1 MKSWNLESIRF
12 YSLDGKT
19 RDLNFSLGEVNIITG
34 DSNTGKT
41 AIIRVIDYCLGS
53 SSCRIPSFIK
63 DRTSFVLTKWTN
75 GDVDLIV
82 SRAIPKKS
90 AKTSTKMFVEYGAC
104 VNVPGKIEDLK
115 GRASLEQA
123 RLAIEKLFGIGNAYQ
138 GGDSSIADRN
148 RISIRQATPYMYL
161 TKNVVDSDTIL
172 MHGLDDSRAA
182 PMIVGAMPFFLGAQK
197 EDEIAAE
204 RRLKQLEKM
213 IEAEVKRKENLN
225 KSNLDFINK
234 CHSLLRESRQV
245 GIYENQELP
254 VEADAL
260 IERLLNVSK
269 WDFKKVNIP
278 NEDEINS
285 LIKDKSCIHSEIS
298 RLKRKRKSALNIGS
312 ESSSFKSTVESQTKK
327 LKSLDLY
334 NCYDVHVCPIC
345 DSNIAEV
352 NEVVEKIN
360 GSFKSLEFERKVV
373 SKHKPNVDNLIRSI
387 DEEIEL
393 NTREIVNLDN
403 NIKSLI
409 AESEEAKRFNNLSQR
424 AARIS
429 GRVSY
434 FLDSHDFNSSFDSTR
449 LNAYIEEK
457 EELEERFNIERKMQ
471 RLSIIENTIS
481 NYASEVMKDL
491 PRGIPCD
498 TSKIQFFSKKPSVVL
513 YDNEAGREYQFDDV
527 GSDENYLTIHLSLIF
542 GMQRYLKE
550 AKRPVPNFV
559 VIDQVSRPYFSM
571 KEGNE
576 SEVELKVGV
585 SNTQMDEDTLALK
598 QYFDFLFD
606 EVERRSGLQVLVLEH
621 AYFSDDKRYKN
632 AVKYRWHKVGTEKLI
647 PEEWPVS

>member
-1 MKSWNLESIRF
+1 MSR
-12 YSLDGKT
+12 
-19 RDLNFSLGEVNIITG
+19 
-34 DSNTGKT
+34 KT
-41 AIIRVIDYCLGS
+41 ASNKNKADSEVEVIEENLPTGLEPEKVQETQDQDNQEAIECENTSILLSGKAKKLSPKSESCIYFDLVKIRGDEELYLKLTGNDSGGLFTKELIPMKKLINILKEYKDKSFKSTVLKPAIIE
-53 SSCRIPSFIK
+53 
-63 DRTSFVLTKWTN
+63 WTN

-213 IEAEVKRKENLN
+213 IEAGVKRKENLD

-260 IERLLNVSK
+260 IERLLNISK

-312 ESSSFKSTVESQTKK
+312 ESSSFKSTVESQTK
-327 LKSLDLY
+327 
-334 NCYDVHVCPIC
+334 N
-345 DSNIAEV
+345 
-352 NEVVEKIN
+352 
-360 GSFKSLEFERKVV
+360 
-373 SKHKPNVDNLIRSI
+373 
-387 DEEIEL
+387 
-393 NTREIVNLDN
+393 
-403 NIKSLI
+403 
-409 AESEEAKRFNNLSQR
+409 
-424 AARIS
+424 
-429 GRVSY
+429 
-434 FLDSHDFNSSFDSTR
+434 
-449 LNAYIEEK
+449 
-457 EELEERFNIERKMQ
+457 
-471 RLSIIENTIS
+471 
-481 NYASEVMKDL
+481 
-491 PRGIPCD
+491 
-498 TSKIQFFSKKPSVVL
+498 
-513 YDNEAGREYQFDDV
+513 
-527 GSDENYLTIHLSLIF
+527 
-542 GMQRYLKE
+542 
-550 AKRPVPNFV
+550 
-559 VIDQVSRPYFSM
+559 
-571 KEGNE
+571 
-576 SEVELKVGV
+576 
-585 SNTQMDEDTLALK
+585 
-598 QYFDFLFD
+598 
-606 EVERRSGLQVLVLEH
+606 
-621 AYFSDDKRYKN
+621 
-632 AVKYRWHKVGTEKLI
+632 
-647 PEEWPVS
+647 